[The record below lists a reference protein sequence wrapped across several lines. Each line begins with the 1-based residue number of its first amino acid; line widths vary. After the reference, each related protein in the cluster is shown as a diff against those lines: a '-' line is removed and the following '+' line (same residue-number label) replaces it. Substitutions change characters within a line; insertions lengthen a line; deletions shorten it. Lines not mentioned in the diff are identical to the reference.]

1 MPILAGMV
9 IDRNVQSKDQITA
22 KDVGLF
28 VKDPDNPNNPPVF
41 VSWEKIHNDIV
52 NSPEESS
59 FYFEGINEPNKP
71 FEGDYEAIKQMF
83 DLPLFGYIDVKA
95 GAAPEAG
102 TMDEQMNEIVPP
114 AITEQSI
121 SELTM
126 PPGKKLTDKGKE
138 TTKDNP
144 AYAEWL
150 NQNQQEWNSSI
161 DYINSIEPEKFL
173 EGTTKQKQQGKEP
186 ISPAWKEWNK
196 KYKDILKI
204 GKQ

>member
-1 MPILAGMV
+1 
-9 IDRNVQSKDQITA
+9 
-22 KDVGLF
+22 
-28 VKDPDNPNNPPVF
+28 
-41 VSWEKIHNDIV
+41 
-52 NSPEESS
+52 
-59 FYFEGINEPNKP
+59 
-71 FEGDYEAIKQMF
+71 
-83 DLPLFGYIDVKA
+83 
-95 GAAPEAG
+95 
-102 TMDEQMNEIVPP
+102 MNEIVPP